1 MRHPVTKRR
10 LSWQRV
16 VDYYHAALRIT
27 TIADALKFDEATAKA
42 WTRKMRIVLKE
53 SNGVSRLLR
62 SAAALAKRWGFKSDK
77 MKKEYETACNY
88 LRKRSSWM
96 RYDVFRER
104 GLPIGSGVTEA
115 GCKTLFTQR
124 LKQSGMRWKHD
135 GMQTVLNLRVLV
147 MSGIWDTV
155 YAASLDGPTPTIC
168 AVFNQTQPVVSEK
181 TTVSAA

>member
-1 MRHPVTKRR
+1 
-10 LSWQRV
+10 
-16 VDYYHAALRIT
+16 
-27 TIADALKFDEATAKA
+27 
-42 WTRKMRIVLKE
+42 
-53 SNGVSRLLR
+53 
-62 SAAALAKRWGFKSDK
+62 
-77 MKKEYETACNY
+77 
-88 LRKRSSWM
+88 M

-155 YAASLDGPTPTIC
+155 YAASLDCATSTIC
-168 AVFNQTQPVVSEK
+168 AVFSQTQPVVSEN
-181 TTVSAA
+181 TAVSAA